1 MDGVCDVKRPP
12 LAHKQTGIGADP
24 FPVPD
29 RVNANRRWAKPESK
43 SRVGENSLAAPGE
56 DHLPRSAS
64 QPSCV
69 EGPTSLARVLG
80 TAFILVGVAGDA
92 LAGVAILQG
101 GTLVGLGLHLPAAL
115 IWIAGMV
122 LLRSRRGSPR
132 RPATPP
138 SDLSVEE
145 DPTDPLADRSVPNSL
160 ALLLGLVLFPGLGLT
175 AFTLALATSPLFR
188 RSLIT
193 AAGVPDE
200 PETDDARLQS
210 WSDGARMRDGLGAGS
225 GPLTELLGSSDRD
238 AKHLALQRIVREP
251 GSRSISLAR
260 RLLADPDPDVRAL
273 AALAV
278 SRLESSLSEALRQG
292 LLRCQAHPEQA
303 GPHADLGKLF
313 LHWSEKDGAHPT
325 QRRVYL
331 RRAREELE
339 TAVSLEPTRMENLL
353 TLAQVLVAL
362 QEDEQA
368 SDTLEKAFA
377 GGQDSLEGYVLA
389 MEIALRGRRF
399 DRLGDLAEQALPLAY
414 DGETPALLRWW
425 IPLQSGQGSRAS

>member
-1 MDGVCDVKRPP
+1 MDGVCDVKRPLP
-12 LAHKQTGIGADP
+12 DDKRTGIDADP

-29 RVNANRRWAKPESK
+29 RVNTNRRCAQPEAK
-43 SRVGENSLAAPGE
+43 SRVGETGLAVPGQ
-56 DHLPRSAS
+56 DHLPGSAS
-64 QPSCV
+64 QPSSA
-69 EGPTSLARVLG
+69 EGPRSLTRVLG
-80 TAFILVGVAGDA
+80 TALILVGVSGDA
-92 LAGVAILQG
+92 LAGVAILQSR
-101 GTLVGLGLHLPAAL
+101 TLLGLGLHLPAAL

-122 LLRSRRGSPR
+122 LLRSRRSSPR
-132 RPATPP
+132 RPATPS

-145 DPTDPLADRSVPNSL
+145 DPTDPPANRWVPNSL

-175 AFTLALATSPLFR
+175 AFTLALATGPLFR

-193 AAGVPDE
+193 SAGVPDE
-200 PETDDARLQS
+200 PETDDVRLQS

-225 GPLTELLGSSDRD
+225 SPLTELLSSSDRD

-251 GSRSISLAR
+251 GGRAISLAR

-278 SRLESSLSEALRQG
+278 SRLESALSEALRQG
-292 LLRCQAHPEQA
+292 LHRCQAHPEQA

-339 TAVSLEPTRMENLL
+339 TAVSLEPTLMENLL

-368 SDTLEKAFA
+368 SDTLGNAFA

-389 MEIALRGRRF
+389 MELALRERRF
-399 DRLGDLAEQALPLAY
+399 DRLGDLAERALPLAHG
-414 DGETPALLRWW
+414 GETPPLLSWW